1 MMGQDGPRME
11 EKWRKSGA
19 RVSRGCSSMMTA
31 TFFGGRLDGTGVEL
45 RNLGLGS
52 YELEWERQSGG
63 SRLRVSQPHRGDISS
78 LSGIFD
84 LELSSLH
91 GSADV

>member
-45 RNLGLGS
+45 EELGT
-52 YELEWERQSGG
+52 W
-63 SRLRVSQPHRGDISS
+63 IS
-78 LSGIFD
+78 
-84 LELSSLH
+84 
-91 GSADV
+91 